1 MSSPFVVA
9 TPAEIRARL
18 AFKKSERERL
28 RAEED
33 AALEREAEEELA
45 RAEAARFQAAEAA
58 RRQEEGRQQLAR
70 LQAEF
75 GSGMQLQTKAE
86 GKQKA
91 TVIDVVE
98 DESEAE
104 SDAVRFLVFYLFLE
118 SLLLLL
124 ICSILIG

>member
-75 GSGMQLQTKAE
+75 GSGMQVQTKSE
-86 GKQKA
+86 GKRKA

-104 SDAVRFLVFYLFLE
+104 SDVVHFLFLE
-118 SLLLLL
+118 FFFIAFTNL
-124 ICSILIG
+124 INFDRSR